1 MSAEIEKTDVDD
13 ISTAETL
20 RLIGRSLV
28 FVLPYWKQL
37 TVKLMLSLFGVVI
50 VLILPWPLKIL
61 TDHVVMGLPVG
72 SAPTPYPPYAQ
83 PLLDMMIGLTPIE
96 IVWTIVAM
104 SLAGILLIGAFGT
117 GAASDRAD
125 GSLAEGLDTA
135 TKSEN
140 QANVSDSRISGL
152 LGLF

>member
-1 MSAEIEKTDVDD
+1 M
-13 ISTAETL
+13 L
-20 RLIGRSLV
+20 R
-28 FVLPYWKQL
+28 
-37 TVKLMLSLFGVVI
+37 LFGVVI

-96 IVWTIVAM
+96 IVWNIVAM

-117 GAASDRAD
+117 GAAADRAD

-152 LGLF
+152 LGLFEYRYQ

>member
-83 PLLDMMIGLTPIE
+83 PLLDMMIGL
-96 IVWTIVAM
+96 
-104 SLAGILLIGAFGT
+104 SLIHI
-117 GAASDRAD
+117 
-125 GSLAEGLDTA
+125 
-135 TKSEN
+135 
-140 QANVSDSRISGL
+140 
-152 LGLF
+152 